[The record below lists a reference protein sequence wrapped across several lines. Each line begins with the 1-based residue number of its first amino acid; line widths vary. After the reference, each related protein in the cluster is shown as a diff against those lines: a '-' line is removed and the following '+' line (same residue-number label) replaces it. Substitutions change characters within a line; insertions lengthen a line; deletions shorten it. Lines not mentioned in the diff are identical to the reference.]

1 MSRREQALSPGKEW
15 EVEGGGGS
23 LFWEGGEKGRSEGRF
38 NFARGRKRGG
48 LFLCDG
54 GSCFI
59 HGETTAGGDADC
71 RLAAGLVFSRLS
83 SLVAPQ
89 HENDPYTAVH
99 F

>member
-1 MSRREQALSPGKEW
+1 M
-15 EVEGGGGS
+15 
-23 LFWEGGEKGRSEGRF
+23 
-38 NFARGRKRGG
+38 
-48 LFLCDG
+48 CDG

-59 HGETTAGGDADC
+59 HGETAAGGDADC